1 MRDQIL
7 TDFHKRHCVYI
18 EQDTTE
24 LQDRII
30 IENSEKSLLNVNEP
44 KTTIST
50 DIFEKNKAEED

>member
-24 LQDRII
+24 LQDQIM
-30 IENSEKSLLNVNEP
+30 IENFEKSLLNVNEP
-44 KTTIST
+44 KITK
-50 DIFEKNKAEED
+50 DDK